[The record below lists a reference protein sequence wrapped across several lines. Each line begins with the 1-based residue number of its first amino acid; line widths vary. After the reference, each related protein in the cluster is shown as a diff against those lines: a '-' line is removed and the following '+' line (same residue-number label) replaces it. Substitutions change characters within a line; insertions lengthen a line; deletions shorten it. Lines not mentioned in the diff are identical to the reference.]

1 MKHHKITK
9 VEKLPES
16 QVLIV
21 GSIDDTFIREH
32 RERAIKRFQENTEMP
47 GFRKGKVPENLIIER
62 MGEMTVLGDAAE
74 EALNE
79 EYSKI
84 IEAEKLFVLGKP
96 EIKITKLAPGNPL
109 EFTITVAVLPEF
121 KLPDYESIARKE
133 MALEDDDSVTNKE
146 VEDVIEDIRKNFA
159 HAEFHKKGLTHD
171 HAAPEFKP
179 EDLPE
184 VTDDFVKKIG
194 DFKDVTDFKSKIKE
208 NLKKEKQVRNREKKR
223 MSVLEKTMEKT
234 EIVVPKVLLEN
245 ELEKM
250 LAQFKDDLARA
261 GAIYEDYLKYIKKT
275 EEQIKTEWKETALKK
290 AKAQLIINKISEDK
304 KISPDADKVRT
315 ETEKIMILH
324 PDADPLRARMYVGQM
339 LLNEAVL
346 EFLESQK

>member
-1 MKHHKITK
+1 MKKHTITK

-16 QVLIV
+16 LVQIT
-21 GSIDDTFIREH
+21 GSIDSAFVNEH
-32 RERAIKRFQENTEMP
+32 RAHAIKRFQENTEMP
-47 GFRKGKVPENLIIER
+47 GFRKGKVPEAIIVER

-79 EYSKI
+79 EYPKI
-84 IEAEKLFVLGKP
+84 IEGEKLFVLGKP

-121 KLPDYESIARKE
+121 KLPDYESIAKKE
-133 MALEDDDSVTNKE
+133 MATVDDDSVTNKE
-146 VEDVIEDIRKNFA
+146 MDDVVEEIRKNFA

-171 HAAPEFKP
+171 HSHPDFKP

-184 VTDDFVKKIG
+184 VTDEFVKTLG
-194 DFKDVTDFKSKIKE
+194 DFKDVADFKTKIKE
-208 NLKKEKQVRNREKKR
+208 NLKNEKIVRNRDKKR
-223 MSVLEKTMEKT
+223 MAVLEKIIDKT
-234 EIVVPKVLLEN
+234 EIIVPKVLLEN

-275 EEQIKTEWKETALKK
+275 EEDIKTEWKETALKK

-304 KISPDADKVRT
+304 KISPDAEKVRT
-315 ETEKIMILH
+315 ETEKIMVLH
-324 PDADPLRARMYVGQM
+324 PEADPVRARMYVAQM
-339 LLNEAVL
+339 LLNEAVMQ
-346 EFLESQK
+346 FLDEQK